1 MVLSVHSMVCHQFL
15 YLVLVP
21 HNLKESSVILFLHT
35 LRLTSAENL
44 LMLTKIY
51 MLTDETHN
59 FVTAS

>member
-1 MVLSVHSMVCHQFL
+1 MVCHQFL

-21 HNLKESSVILFLHT
+21 NKFKESSVILFLHT

-44 LMLTKIY
+44 LILTKIY
-51 MLTDETHN
+51 MLTDETRS